1 MTSDDTDGVLDPK
14 TNRTPAEVG
23 REIFR
28 LLQRH
33 EEVQVTRGDSEFDV
47 QIHVEED

>member
-1 MTSDDTDGVLDPK
+1 MTEDTDGELDPK

-28 LLQRH
+28 LLDRH
-33 EEVQVTRGDSEFDV
+33 EELRVTRGESEFDV